1 MGGVGAAIGG
11 RGAGAEPTRGA
22 ARRLAAGAA
31 AGGAGLRLHTSGT
44 LCTLQCISS
53 LEGHTGTECRQA
65 WRDTQAPSAGSAGWP
80 RGSIDCQLLF
90 GDGRQLRGITIPSYP
105 PVNSVTGEQRRRS
118 GPMPWGQPVAVAC
131 AGFQV
136 RGEGPGGGGG
146 GGAAAVPGAVA
157 QARHAAGGP
166 GSGLPTN
173 SSSRIAPHRTQI
185 LEEALSCRLVICF
198 LCVSIMRQRPAGAA
212 VHV

>member
-1 MGGVGAAIGG
+1 
-11 RGAGAEPTRGA
+11 
-22 ARRLAAGAA
+22 
-31 AGGAGLRLHTSGT
+31 
-44 LCTLQCISS
+44 
-53 LEGHTGTECRQA
+53 
-65 WRDTQAPSAGSAGWP
+65 
-80 RGSIDCQLLF
+80 
-90 GDGRQLRGITIPSYP
+90 
-105 PVNSVTGEQRRRS
+105 
-118 GPMPWGQPVAVAC
+118 MPWGQPVAVAC